1 MSVSAVGR
9 TLDVTSLNVSLAGH
23 EVLTDVALS
32 LPARTT
38 TAVVGPSGSGKTTLL
53 RSIAGFLQPSS
64 GEILLDGSAITKQPV
79 HRRPIGLVS
88 QDGALF
94 PHMSVER
101 NVAFGLDSS
110 ALSRS
115 QRRAKVGELLD
126 LVSLPQSYGERRPD
140 ELSGGQRQ
148 RVALAR
154 ALARAPQVILLDEPF
169 SALDAGLR
177 ERTRKAVQKVLR
189 ATGTTALLVTH
200 DQDEALSFAD
210 QVAVLTEGRI
220 RQAGAPQDVYASPSD
235 LETAQFLGEAV
246 VLDAV
251 ISDGW
256 ASCVLGEIPLR
267 FPAAAGPARVMLRPE
282 QLTLAPAGRGVL
294 GVVLDSDYFGHDTTV
309 TVRVHGQDEVLR
321 VRQLNTPPP
330 APGETIGL
338 DVEGPGMAYAV
349 ASAQ

>member
-32 LPARTT
+32 LLTRTT

-115 QRRAKVGELLD
+115 QRRAKVG
-126 LVSLPQSYGERRPD
+126 SSSTWSACRRATA
-140 ELSGGQRQ
+140 SGGPMSCP
-148 RVALAR
+148 V
-154 ALARAPQVILLDEPF
+154 D
-169 SALDAGLR
+169 SANVWPWP
-177 ERTRKAVQKVLR
+177 ERL
-189 ATGTTALLVTH
+189 
-200 DQDEALSFAD
+200 
-210 QVAVLTEGRI
+210 
-220 RQAGAPQDVYASPSD
+220 
-235 LETAQFLGEAV
+235 
-246 VLDAV
+246 
-251 ISDGW
+251 
-256 ASCVLGEIPLR
+256 
-267 FPAAAGPARVMLRPE
+267 PAHPR
-282 QLTLAPAGRGVL
+282 
-294 GVVLDSDYFGHDTTV
+294 
-309 TVRVHGQDEVLR
+309 
-321 VRQLNTPPP
+321 
-330 APGETIGL
+330 
-338 DVEGPGMAYAV
+338 
-349 ASAQ
+349 